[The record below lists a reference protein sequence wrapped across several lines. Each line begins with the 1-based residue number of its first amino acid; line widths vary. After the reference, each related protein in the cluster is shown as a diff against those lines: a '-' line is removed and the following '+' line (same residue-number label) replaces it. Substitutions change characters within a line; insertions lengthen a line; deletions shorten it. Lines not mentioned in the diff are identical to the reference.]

1 MIEGPHPLAG
11 KLIFLPAD
19 IQFAAIEWIR
29 EPKPADHDRRK
40 QTQQH
45 AGNEHPPTQERRQP
59 PARTSP
65 VTAAE
70 TNEANLR

>member
-1 MIEGPHPLAG
+1 VSYKRRMIEGPHPLAG

-45 AGNEHPPTQERRQP
+45 ARTNTRPRRN
-59 PARTSP
+59 
-65 VTAAE
+65 AASK
-70 TNEANLR
+70 RSM